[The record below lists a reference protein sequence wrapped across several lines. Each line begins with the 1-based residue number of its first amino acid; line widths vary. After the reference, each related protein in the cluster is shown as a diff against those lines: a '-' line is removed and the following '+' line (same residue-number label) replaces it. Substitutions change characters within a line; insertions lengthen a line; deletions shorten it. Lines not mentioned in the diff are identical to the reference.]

1 MGTNTTNDRYGES
14 PARAQIRHAGSAT
27 IAAAMTNDIRV
38 SKTEPSLLPT
48 PWNGRAFVSREM
60 RRQRMLKP
68 GTVENVTQLRGAFHT
83 ARDGSA
89 GILRGVVNPIAIDRG

>member
-14 PARAQIRHAGSAT
+14 PARAQMRHAGSAT

-48 PWNGRAFVSREM
+48 PWISWNHRAAGRLSHQVGR
-60 RRQRMLKP
+60 
-68 GTVENVTQLRGAFHT
+68 
-83 ARDGSA
+83 
-89 GILRGVVNPIAIDRG
+89 